1 MIGFLIAV
9 ISGLLM
15 SVQGVFNTQVTKTTG
30 MWVANAFV
38 QFTAFLVCIAIWAI
52 SDRTSIGTLLKV
64 EPRYMLIGGILGA
77 GITYTV
83 IKAMDMMG
91 PAKAVMMIV
100 TAQILVAYLIELFG
114 LFGVEKQP
122 FSWRKVI
129 GILLAA
135 GGIILFKWA
144 QITLVKMRQLHYND
158 SSGQEAFPEREDHE
172 TFYKILSGSR
182 LTWHDNFVCSG
193 LCRTEQ
199 HDLFLKRGTALGG
212 GRCRRST
219 RNERHCIECGRN
231 E

>member
-52 SDRTSIGTLLKV
+52 SDRTSLGTLLKV

-83 IKAMDMMG
+83 IKAMDIMG

-135 GGIILFKWA
+135 GGIILFKW
-144 QITLVKMRQLHYND
+144 
-158 SSGQEAFPEREDHE
+158 E
-172 TFYKILSGSR
+172 
-182 LTWHDNFVCSG
+182 
-193 LCRTEQ
+193 
-199 HDLFLKRGTALGG
+199 
-212 GRCRRST
+212 
-219 RNERHCIECGRN
+219 
-231 E
+231 

>member
-52 SDRTSIGTLLKV
+52 SDRTSFGTLLKV

-122 FSWRKVI
+122 FPWRKVI

-135 GGIILFKWA
+135 GGIILFKW
-144 QITLVKMRQLHYND
+144 
-158 SSGQEAFPEREDHE
+158 E
-172 TFYKILSGSR
+172 
-182 LTWHDNFVCSG
+182 
-193 LCRTEQ
+193 
-199 HDLFLKRGTALGG
+199 
-212 GRCRRST
+212 
-219 RNERHCIECGRN
+219 
-231 E
+231 

>member
-15 SVQGVFNTQVTKTTG
+15 SVQGVFNTQVTKPTG

-52 SDRTSIGTLLKV
+52 SDRTSFGTLLKV

-135 GGIILFKWA
+135 GGIILFKW
-144 QITLVKMRQLHYND
+144 
-158 SSGQEAFPEREDHE
+158 E
-172 TFYKILSGSR
+172 
-182 LTWHDNFVCSG
+182 
-193 LCRTEQ
+193 
-199 HDLFLKRGTALGG
+199 
-212 GRCRRST
+212 
-219 RNERHCIECGRN
+219 
-231 E
+231 

>member
-38 QFTAFLVCIAIWAI
+38 QFTAFLVCIAIWTI
-52 SDRTSIGTLLKV
+52 SDRTSFGTLLKV

-135 GGIILFKWA
+135 GGIILFKW
-144 QITLVKMRQLHYND
+144 
-158 SSGQEAFPEREDHE
+158 E
-172 TFYKILSGSR
+172 
-182 LTWHDNFVCSG
+182 
-193 LCRTEQ
+193 
-199 HDLFLKRGTALGG
+199 
-212 GRCRRST
+212 
-219 RNERHCIECGRN
+219 
-231 E
+231 

>member
-30 MWVANAFV
+30 MWVANSFV

-52 SDRTSIGTLLKV
+52 SDRTSLGTLLKV

-135 GGIILFKWA
+135 GGIIMFKW
-144 QITLVKMRQLHYND
+144 
-158 SSGQEAFPEREDHE
+158 E
-172 TFYKILSGSR
+172 
-182 LTWHDNFVCSG
+182 
-193 LCRTEQ
+193 
-199 HDLFLKRGTALGG
+199 
-212 GRCRRST
+212 
-219 RNERHCIECGRN
+219 
-231 E
+231 

>member
-52 SDRTSIGTLLKV
+52 SDRTSFGTLLKV

-122 FSWRKVI
+122 FSWRKVF

-135 GGIILFKWA
+135 GGIILFKW
-144 QITLVKMRQLHYND
+144 
-158 SSGQEAFPEREDHE
+158 E
-172 TFYKILSGSR
+172 
-182 LTWHDNFVCSG
+182 
-193 LCRTEQ
+193 
-199 HDLFLKRGTALGG
+199 
-212 GRCRRST
+212 
-219 RNERHCIECGRN
+219 
-231 E
+231 

>member
-52 SDRTSIGTLLKV
+52 SDRTSFGTLLKV

-77 GITYTV
+77 VITYTV

-135 GGIILFKWA
+135 GGIILFKW
-144 QITLVKMRQLHYND
+144 
-158 SSGQEAFPEREDHE
+158 E
-172 TFYKILSGSR
+172 
-182 LTWHDNFVCSG
+182 
-193 LCRTEQ
+193 
-199 HDLFLKRGTALGG
+199 
-212 GRCRRST
+212 
-219 RNERHCIECGRN
+219 
-231 E
+231 

>member
-52 SDRTSIGTLLKV
+52 SDRTSFGTLLKV
-64 EPRYMLIGGILGA
+64 EPRNMIIGCVLGA
-77 GITYTV
+77 GITYPV
-83 IKAMDMMG
+83 MKAMDMMG

-135 GGIILFKWA
+135 GGIILFKW
-144 QITLVKMRQLHYND
+144 
-158 SSGQEAFPEREDHE
+158 E
-172 TFYKILSGSR
+172 
-182 LTWHDNFVCSG
+182 
-193 LCRTEQ
+193 
-199 HDLFLKRGTALGG
+199 
-212 GRCRRST
+212 
-219 RNERHCIECGRN
+219 
-231 E
+231 